1 MEDKELERLEE
12 LQKEI
17 EEQKSE
23 YKEIDKLPITEQGK
37 VDTKAMTSF
46 KSATLKDI
54 QTKFASGQIDADEGM
69 KQIVN
74 VASIVEAT
82 NDPNLKKTLIKN
94 ASKSLK
100 SYTLG
105 ITYKDD
111 QIKLEHRQQRNE
123 AFYKAFRPVLEF
135 DLSHLIGKKRRRE
148 VIKDPATGRK
158 TVTYKDIEE
167 DKPKSY
173 QDRSY
178 GLSLMMVMIC
188 LFIVPYCIANI
199 ILAVGRMI
207 NAMFECFAQF
217 GRTAFLLCT
226 SIAGIS
232 IIGIVLYIILLIVQ
246 SLFGVQIF
254 NL

>member
-1 MEDKELERLEE
+1 MEDEELERLDQIE
-12 LQKEI
+12 KEV
-17 EEQKSE
+17 EEQKE
-23 YKEIDKLPITEQGK
+23 NYKQIDQLPITEQGK
-37 VDTKAMTSF
+37 VDAKAMSTF
-46 KSATLKDI
+46 KNTTLKDI
-54 QTKFASGQIDADEGM
+54 QSKFSNGQIDADEGM

-82 NDPNLKKTLIKN
+82 NDPKLKKTLIKN

-111 QIKLEHRQQRNE
+111 QKKLEHRQQRNE
-123 AFYKAFRPVLEF
+123 AFYKAFRPILEF
-135 DLSHLIGKKRRRE
+135 DLSHLIGKKRKRI
-148 VIKDPATGRK
+148 VTKDPQTGRK
-158 TVTYKDIEE
+158 TVEYKDIEE

-178 GLSLMMVMIC
+178 GLSLMMVMIA

-199 ILAVGRMI
+199 VLAVGRMI

-217 GRTAFLLCT
+217 GRTAFWICT
-226 SIAGIS
+226 SIGGIA
-232 IIGIVLYIILLIVQ
+232 IVGIFVYVVLLIVQ
-246 SLFGVQIF
+246 SLFGVHIF
-254 NL
+254 NF